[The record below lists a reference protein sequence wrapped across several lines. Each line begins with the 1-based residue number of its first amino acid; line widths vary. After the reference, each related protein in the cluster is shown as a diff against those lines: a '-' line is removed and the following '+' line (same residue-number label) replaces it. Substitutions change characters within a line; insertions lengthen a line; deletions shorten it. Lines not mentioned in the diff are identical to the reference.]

1 MFMKQMDLLNKI
13 YDGSRYLELFD
24 FMGSVIKFVIGL
36 NIWSE
41 KSGFQIV
48 FIIIWQV
55 SELIHIILRLKKK
68 CQFFIML

>member
-41 KSGFQIV
+41 KSGIQIV
-48 FIIIWQV
+48 FIII
-55 SELIHIILRLKKK
+55 
-68 CQFFIML
+68 C